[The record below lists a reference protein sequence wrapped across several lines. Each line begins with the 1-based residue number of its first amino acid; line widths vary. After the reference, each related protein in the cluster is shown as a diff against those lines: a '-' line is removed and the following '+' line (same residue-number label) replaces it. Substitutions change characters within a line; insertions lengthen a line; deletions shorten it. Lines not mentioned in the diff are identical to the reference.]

1 MIDTPP
7 EALWLGIVLSWRLSR
22 IEKAVI
28 TLTPPS
34 ETYERGSGDQSRLS
48 PPSERM
54 LLETVALL
62 KACRS
67 RDSSRGLSS
76 TGYYRSTAIRRY
88 PELIVGAPGW
98 AKPSA
103 PSLDALKTAYDHVS
117 VEMNVLLSIRVFSCS
132 PGVDRSHSSRSDS
145 V

>member
-1 MIDTPP
+1 MG
-7 EALWLGIVLSWRLSR
+7 LGIVPLWRLSR
-22 IEKAVI
+22 IEKVVI
-28 TLTPPS
+28 TLNSPS
-34 ETYERGSGDQSRLS
+34 EIYERGSGDQLRS
-48 PPSERM
+48 PPSLEQM
-54 LLETVALL
+54 LLETVALF

-76 TGYYRSTAIRRY
+76 TGYHRSTAIRRY

-117 VEMNVLLSIRVFSCS
+117 AEMNVLLSIRVFSCS
-132 PGVDRSHSSRSDS
+132 PGVDRSHWSRSDS